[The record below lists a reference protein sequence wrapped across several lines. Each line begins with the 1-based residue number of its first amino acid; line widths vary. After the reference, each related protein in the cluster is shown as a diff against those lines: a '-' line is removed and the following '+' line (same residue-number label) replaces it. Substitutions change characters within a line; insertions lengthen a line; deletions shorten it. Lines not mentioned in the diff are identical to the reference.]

1 MGAAGERLAEIVRGR
16 SVAVIGV
23 GNEMRG
29 DDGAGVAVAAGL
41 AARGVARVFDAGT
54 VPENFLGPVATA
66 RPQVALFV
74 DLAAHGARPG
84 EWCVAKLDQLASRV
98 ASTHAA
104 SLSLCGRL
112 LERQGV
118 ECWIV
123 AIEPGG
129 TAFGTGLCEAVESA
143 VSDVTATLAGL
154 LGNGVGG
161 AG

>member
-1 MGAAGERLAEIVRGR
+1 M
-16 SVAVIGV
+16 
-23 GNEMRG
+23 
-29 DDGAGVAVAAGL
+29 
-41 AARGVARVFDAGT
+41 FDAGT
-54 VPENFLGPVATA
+54 VPENYLGPVAAA

-84 EWCVAKLDQLASRV
+84 EWCVEKLDRLAARV

-112 LERQGV
+112 LERQGI

-123 AIEPGG
+123 AIEPGS

-143 VSDVTATLAGL
+143 VGDVAATLAGL
-154 LGNGVGG
+154 LGPG
-161 AG
+161 AGDVG